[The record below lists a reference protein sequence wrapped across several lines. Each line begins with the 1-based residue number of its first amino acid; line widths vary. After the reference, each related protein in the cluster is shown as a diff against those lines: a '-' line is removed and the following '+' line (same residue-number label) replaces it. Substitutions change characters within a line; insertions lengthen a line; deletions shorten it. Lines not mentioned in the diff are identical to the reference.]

1 MILKRDF
8 KMQYDK
14 QKQIE
19 KQESLVY
26 LFPTQ
31 Q

>member
-1 MILKRDF
+1 MILKPDF
-8 KMQYDK
+8 RMQYDK

-19 KQESLVY
+19 KQGLLVY
-26 LFPTQ
+26 LFPKQ